1 LKQRNASR
9 DVGDAVRP
17 CSENGKQITI
27 SLMVKEAAIGIF
39 DSGVGGLTVL
49 QQVARLLPR
58 ERLLYLG
65 DTARYPY
72 GSKSPDVVTRYS
84 CENADFLMERGVK
97 MLVVACNTAS
107 SVALEILQQRY
118 AVPVVGVITP
128 GAQAAVQRS
137 KNGRIGI
144 IGTGTTIASG
154 AYTHALRALNA
165 SVEVYTRAC
174 PLFVPLVEEGWV
186 DNEVTRATV
195 SVYLNSLKHSGIDT
209 LVLGCTHYP
218 LLKDTIADFLGAGV
232 SLVDSAE
239 ETAQVVRLTLL
250 NSGELR
256 RKGVGGASF
265 FVTDEPDRFVKVGA
279 RFLGH
284 QVESAVRVESR
295 VWSSLA
301 PMQQLAAASS

>member
-1 LKQRNASR
+1 ML
-9 DVGDAVRP
+9 
-17 CSENGKQITI
+17 
-27 SLMVKEAAIGIF
+27 KEAAIGIF

-49 QQVARLLPR
+49 QQVAHLLPR
-58 ERLLYLG
+58 ERLVYLG

-72 GSKSPDVVTRYS
+72 GSKSPEVVTRYS
-84 CENADFLMERGVK
+84 CENADFLMERGLK

-107 SVALEILQQRY
+107 SVALETLRQRY
-118 AVPVVGVITP
+118 AVPVVGVIEP
-128 GAQAAVQRS
+128 GARAAVQRS
-137 KNGRIGI
+137 KNGRIGV

-154 AYTHALRALNA
+154 AYTHALRALDA
-165 SVEVYTRAC
+165 SVEIYTRAC

-195 SVYLNSLKHSGIDT
+195 SVYLSSLKHSGIDT

-218 LLKDTIADFLGAGV
+218 LLKNVIAAFLGNEV
-232 SLVDSAE
+232 CLVDSAE
-239 ETAQVVRLTLL
+239 ETAKVVRMTLL
-250 NSGELR
+250 SEGAVR
-256 RKGVGGASF
+256 RKGAGGASF

-295 VWSSLA
+295 VWSTA
-301 PMQQLAAASS
+301 VTAQRFAASS